1 MSIRTTV
8 TLDEDV
14 VERLKQE
21 SRSRGIP
28 FRQAL
33 NEILRSGLAADQ
45 SAPFARRVPAIA
57 AKHMGTM
64 PGINYNSIEGLLEIG
79 EGDAHR

>member
-14 VERLKQE
+14 MERLKEQA
-21 SRSRGIP
+21 RSKGVP

-33 NEILRSGLAADQ
+33 NEILRTGLLAARISPQ
-45 SAPFARRVPAIA
+45 APPFRIEP
-57 AKHMGTM
+57 KHMGTK
-64 PGINYNSIEGLLEIG
+64 PGVDYDNIAALLDIG
-79 EGDAHR
+79 EGDGHR